1 MRRRTA
7 NKFQGVT
14 VVSDRHGKLRH
25 RLRRT
30 VEGRRIDC
38 YLPGPF
44 GSVEFIAAYEEAM
57 AGARSTAARTATYT
71 VAYLVDR
78 YIASRP
84 FRDLAGT
91 TQSAKLGRMDWIRR
105 MVGDVR
111 YADLEPRHIAALMDK
126 KGGPAAANRLKKDL
140 GQIYRHAAKAAGYT
154 GRNPAALADSH
165 KTDSDGFHTWTDG
178 EIAAYREHHAS
189 GTMPRLALEIFLGTG
204 AARQDAAALTRTN
217 IRGGRLTCRRG
228 KTGQAVTVPIVPEL
242 AAEISQVP
250 PDRLVLITKRSGRT
264 LSAGT
269 LGRSF
274 GAWCAEGR
282 PCPRNARRTDS
293 ATPGLAAS
301 PKRAPRNIKSWRSWA
316 TQTRPSRRITA
327 LPPTGARWPLPVSPS
342 CDPWA
347 ATSCPTLSPGWT
359 KEARKP
365 LLGRNK
371 FSDQTIPRG
380 L

>member
-57 AGARSTAARTATYT
+57 AGARSTAARTATDT

-111 YADLEPRHIAALMDK
+111 YADLEPRHIAALMEK

-217 IRGGRLTCRRG
+217 IRGGKLTYRRG

-264 LSAGT
+264 LSADT

-274 GAWCAEGR
+274 RAWCAKAGLPAKCTAHGLR
-282 PCPRNARRTDS
+282 KAGARRLAEAS
-293 ATPGLAAS
+293 ATEYEIMAFLGHANPTVAAHYCAAANRGTMAAAGVAKLRS
-301 PKRAPRNIKSWRSWA
+301 VGGNELSNLESRLDKRGS
-316 TQTRPSRRITA
+316 
-327 LPPTGARWPLPVSPS
+327 
-342 CDPWA
+342 
-347 ATSCPTLSPGWT
+347 
-359 KEARKP
+359 
-365 LLGRNK
+365 
-371 FSDQTIPRG
+371 
-380 L
+380 

>member
-57 AGARSTAARTATYT
+57 AGARSTAARTATDT

-111 YADLEPRHIAALMDK
+111 YADLEPRHIAALMEK

-189 GTMPRLALEIFLGTG
+189 GTMPRLALRNFPWHRSGPPRRGG
-204 AARQDAAALTRTN
+204 ADADQHSRRTTDLPARQDRAGCHGAYRA
-217 IRGGRLTCRRG
+217 GACRRDFTSAAG
-228 KTGQAVTVPIVPEL
+228 SPCADNQTLRPHPE
-242 AAEISQVP
+242 
-250 PDRLVLITKRSGRT
+250 R
-264 LSAGT
+264 
-269 LGRSF
+269 
-274 GAWCAEGR
+274 
-282 PCPRNARRTDS
+282 
-293 ATPGLAAS
+293 
-301 PKRAPRNIKSWRSWA
+301 
-316 TQTRPSRRITA
+316 
-327 LPPTGARWPLPVSPS
+327 
-342 CDPWA
+342 
-347 ATSCPTLSPGWT
+347 
-359 KEARKP
+359 
-365 LLGRNK
+365 
-371 FSDQTIPRG
+371 
-380 L
+380 